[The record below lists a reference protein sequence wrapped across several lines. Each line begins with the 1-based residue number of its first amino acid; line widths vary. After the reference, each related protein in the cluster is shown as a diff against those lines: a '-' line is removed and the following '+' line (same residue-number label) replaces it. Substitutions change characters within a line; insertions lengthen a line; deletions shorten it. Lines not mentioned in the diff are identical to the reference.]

1 MGRVFFIGRI
11 LLCVLT
17 IATVSLE
24 AEVKNTEKEVM
35 FYSDARH
42 SSVYLYEPPM
52 SIRQYVE
59 PIDELLD
66 LGIDTISY
74 AVGDCSVLLYDT
86 KVGERWGHNLDL
98 VDHIVWYRAGQNAY
112 SLMKRG
118 MDPLAVVTKHANKRG
133 FKFLPHLLLNML
145 HTPPSRVT
153 SSRVA
158 NFTTQH
164 PEWQVGPEPDYPA
177 AIHDLPHRLSYARP
191 EIRKDRLAVIREL
204 VSDYPSDGIEI
215 NFHSYA
221 PFIARREVAEHTQ
234 TMTNWIREIREICNE
249 AALRQGRPKRL
260 VIRIAGT
267 LEGSRSVGMD
277 LKHWIKKELVD
288 TVIAMPVT
296 HGYQGTTT
304 ELKKVVEAAKGTK
317 VSVLA
322 GINNPRSKEN
332 TRKVYY
338 AAAVNAYA
346 AGAQGVL
353 FHTYYPGSNRYPYD
367 DAATTS
373 LRLMGYPDVLAHKDK
388 RFHIGLNPNRKTPPK
403 YGVSMPPKYGVPWQL
418 PLKLSPGEIGQEIQ
432 LQIADDV
439 IGKNKSGEL
448 WRCELRVVLQYLMHT
463 DKFKLYWNGKEIAQ
477 EKQRKA
483 DWTYQMRPRPENIR
497 GYRIHVDLKGDDL
510 PRIGTNTIRVDL
522 LKKDAKL
529 VMPVRVADVE
539 VVVEYLPGRNGLRD
553 GEGGPG

>member
-1 MGRVFFIGRI
+1 MGKVFFIGRI
-11 LLCVLT
+11 LLFVLT
-17 IATVSLE
+17 IATLSLE

-35 FYSDARH
+35 FYSDGRH

-112 SLMKRG
+112 SLIKRG

-177 AIHDLPHRLSYARP
+177 AVHDLPHRLSYARP

-204 VSDYPSDGIEI
+204 VTDYPSDGIEI
-215 NFHSYA
+215 NLHSYA

-234 TMTNWIREIREICNE
+234 TMTNWIREIREICNQ
-249 AALRQGRPKRL
+249 AAVKQGRPKRL

-277 LKHWIKKELVD
+277 LKHWIREELVD

-296 HGYQGTTT
+296 HGYQATTT
-304 ELKKVVEAAKGTK
+304 ELKKVVQAAKGTK

-322 GINNPRSKEN
+322 GINNPRSTEN
-332 TRKVYY
+332 TRKIYY

-367 DAATTS
+367 DAATGS

-388 RFHIGLNPNRKTPPK
+388 RFHMGWNPKEKT
-403 YGVSMPPKYGVPWQL
+403 PPKYGVPWQL

-432 LQIADDV
+432 LEIADDV
-439 IGKNKSGEL
+439 ISKAKAGEL
-448 WRCELRVVLQYLMHT
+448 WRCELRVVLQNLMHT

-477 EKQRKA
+477 EKQRKV
-483 DWTYQMRPRPENIR
+483 DWTYRLRPRPANIR
-497 GYRIHVDLKGDDL
+497 GYRFHVDLKDGDL
-510 PRIGTNTIRVDL
+510 PKMGTNTIRVDL

-539 VVVEYLPGRNGLRD
+539 LVVEYLPGRNGLRP